1 MRVQHDLELL
11 SRPNRLE
18 PALQTQA
25 GNPVLSCWPQAA
37 RAALAVGFGLA
48 ALLAPS
54 LAVRS
59 LAFAFGAYAL
69 ADGVLAI
76 TAASL
81 APRGRDRWRLL
92 FVEGLADLVA
102 GATALLLSSLRLVE
116 LVVLMA
122 VWAVV
127 SGAALGA
134 AGLLLPVRRG
144 RNLVALSGLASLLW
158 GLAVL
163 LSPVEDVVALV
174 AWLAVYAL
182 VLGVLLMVLTARLS
196 LARR

>member
-1 MRVQHDLELL
+1 MRLQHELELL
-11 SRPNRLE
+11 SRPNRLG

-25 GNPVLSCWPQAA
+25 GDPVLSWWPQAA

-54 LAVRS
+54 LTVRS

-81 APRGRDRWRLL
+81 APRGRDRWGLL
-92 FVEGLADLVA
+92 FVEGLTDLAA
-102 GATALLLSSLRLVE
+102 GAMALLLSSLRLVE
-116 LVVLMA
+116 LAVLMA

-127 SGAALGA
+127 SGAA
-134 AGLLLPVRRG
+134 
-144 RNLVALSGLASLLW
+144 
-158 GLAVL
+158 
-163 LSPVEDVVALV
+163 
-174 AWLAVYAL
+174 
-182 VLGVLLMVLTARLS
+182 
-196 LARR
+196 